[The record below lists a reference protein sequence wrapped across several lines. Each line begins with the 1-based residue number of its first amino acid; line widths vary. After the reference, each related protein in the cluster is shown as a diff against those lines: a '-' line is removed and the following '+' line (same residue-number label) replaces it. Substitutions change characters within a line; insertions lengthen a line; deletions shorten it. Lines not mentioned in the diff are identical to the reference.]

1 MKLRIKG
8 DSLRFRVS
16 RSELE
21 KLLGGKRIEDTIH
34 FTAAPDARLTYALE
48 STQQSDSLRIQY
60 EPQSVTVF
68 LSEEQAKSW
77 GKEGEVG
84 IYTSVEIGEA
94 GSLEVI
100 VEKDFACLDRGGEE
114 NVDTFANPHAGA
126 TC

>member
-114 NVDTFANPHAGA
+114 NVDAFANPHAGA